1 MGFCEGDEIKIIRNG
16 QVISCGKVIDISFL
30 PDVPDE
36 IPAQSVK
43 STPFEISGI
52 VTNVNGIDHFF
63 TKFFFSKKEIKRLF
77 YDVTHGFQITFYL
90 PVEYKGHI
98 ERVERTIDRPS
109 RLRKF
114 LSNISKIK
122 LDHKIIRK

>member
-1 MGFCEGDEIKIIRNG
+1 MGFCEGNEIKIIRNG
-16 QVISCGKVIDISFL
+16 QVISRGKVVDISFMS
-30 PDVPDE
+30 DVPDE
-36 IPAQSVK
+36 TPAEPLNK
-43 STPFEISGI
+43 TFEISGI
-52 VTNVNGIDHFF
+52 ATNVNGIDHFS

-77 YDVTHGFQITFYL
+77 YDVTHGFQITFFL

-98 ERVERTIDRPS
+98 EIAERTIDRPS

-122 LDHKIIRK
+122 LDCKIIKQ

>member
-1 MGFCEGDEIKIIRNG
+1 MGFCEGNEIQIIRNG
-16 QVISCGKVIDISFL
+16 QVISRGKVVDISFIS
-30 PDVPDE
+30 DVPDE
-36 IPAQSVK
+36 APAEPLNK
-43 STPFEISGI
+43 TFEISGI
-52 VTNVNGIDHFF
+52 ATNVNGIDHFF

-77 YDVTHGFQITFYL
+77 YDVTHGFQITFFL

-98 ERVERTIDRPS
+98 EIVERTIDRPS

-122 LDHKIIRK
+122 LYYKIIKQ

>member
-1 MGFCEGDEIKIIRNG
+1 MGFCEGDEIRIIQNG
-16 QVISCGKVIDISFL
+16 QVISCGKVVDISFMS
-30 PDVPDE
+30 DVPDE
-36 IPAQSVK
+36 IPAEPLNK
-43 STPFEISGI
+43 TFEISGI

-122 LDHKIIRK
+122 LDYKIIKQ